1 MKKISITLP
10 DVEVKL
16 IRFVS
21 RDAYEDFDFL
31 DNRTTE
37 NVESEFAEINKLQS
51 QIPIALFRQKD
62 GSWILIEKKEV
73 ESSVARS

>member
-16 IRFVS
+16 IKFVS
-21 RDAYEDFDFL
+21 KDAYEDFDCL
-31 DNRTTE
+31 DHRSTE
-37 NVESEFAEINKLQS
+37 IVDSEFAEISKLQS

-73 ESSVARS
+73 EAAS

>member
-10 DVEVKL
+10 DVEVQL

-21 RDAYEDFDFL
+21 KDAYEDFNFL
-31 DNRTTE
+31 DNRKTE
-37 NVESEFAEINKLQS
+37 VVSSEFEEISKLQA

-62 GSWILIEKKEV
+62 GSYIHIKQKQPGTEG
-73 ESSVARS
+73 